1 MYRVWFELSSE
12 AFISILDIKSI
23 VYKSHVARSIVS
35 YQTQSERI
43 MTDISGCSILEMVY
57 NMPEL
62 KSCPIETTF
71 RIIGKRW
78 TVLILR
84 EILRGNTQFNRFMDN
99 IEGIS
104 PKVLTER
111 LRELERLGIIMRRI
125 VSEYT
130 VRVEYSLTDVGK
142 GFEPVLLSA
151 ASFSMMHMPKTV
163 FKDGKPRTPD
173 QLLAGQR

>member
-1 MYRVWFELSSE
+1 
-12 AFISILDIKSI
+12 
-23 VYKSHVARSIVS
+23 
-35 YQTQSERI
+35 
-43 MTDISGCSILEMVY
+43 MTDKNLCSVIETVS

-78 TVLILR
+78 TALIIR
-84 EILRGNTQFNRFMDN
+84 EILRGNTQFNRFLEN

-111 LRELERLGIIMRRI
+111 LRELERLGIIRRRI
-125 VSEYT
+125 VSEYP
-130 VRVEYSLTDVGK
+130 VRVEYSLTDMGK

-151 ASFSMMHMPKTV
+151 ASFSMQYMPRTV
-163 FKDGKPRTPD
+163 FKDGNSRTPN

>member
-1 MYRVWFELSSE
+1 M
-12 AFISILDIKSI
+12 
-23 VYKSHVARSIVS
+23 
-35 YQTQSERI
+35 
-43 MTDISGCSILEMVY
+43 CSIIESVY

-78 TVLILR
+78 TVLIIR
-84 EILRGNTQFNRFMDN
+84 EMFRGHKQFNRFMEN

-111 LRELERLGIIMRRI
+111 LRELEHLGIVRRKI
-125 VSEYT
+125 VYEYP
-130 VRVEYSLTDVGK
+130 VKIEYSLTDLGK

-151 ASFSMMHMPKTV
+151 ASFSMKYLPRTI
-163 FKDGKPRTPD
+163 FKDGKPRTPK
-173 QLLAGQR
+173 LNLT